1 MDNFDADFLHFC
13 LTSCILSTLFCDEFF
28 ESMQHAEFANGVM

>member
-1 MDNFDADFLHFC
+1 
-13 LTSCILSTLFCDEFF
+13 LTRSWKLELSTLFCDGSF